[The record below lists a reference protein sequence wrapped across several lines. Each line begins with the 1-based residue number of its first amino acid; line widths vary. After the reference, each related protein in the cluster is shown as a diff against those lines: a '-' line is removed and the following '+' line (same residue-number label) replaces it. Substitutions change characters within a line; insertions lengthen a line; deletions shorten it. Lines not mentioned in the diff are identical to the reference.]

1 MEFLNKF
8 TDIVKRGTDS
18 GCELLVRGGN
28 FSIFTSVYQN
38 MLNVEI
44 KVTKN
49 GVAQNCIKDKYM
61 PNLGFKGWLGI
72 SAAN

>member
-1 MEFLNKF
+1 
-8 TDIVKRGTDS
+8 
-18 GCELLVRGGN
+18 
-28 FSIFTSVYQN
+28 